1 MKKFLIINGP
11 NLNCL
16 GRREREIYGDMTLCE
31 IKKHTEE
38 MLKVKKVK
46 EDGIQLQWQLQWFQ
60 SNGEG
65 EIVGRIQEA
74 MDQDF
79 TALIINPGGY
89 SHTSVAIMDALK
101 MLPFPIVEVHLSNT
115 QTREEF
121 RSRKLTGR
129 VAASIIEGLGK
140 NTYYLAVYSQLVTAS

>member
-16 GRREREIYGDMTLCE
+16 GRREREIYGDMTLYE

-38 MLKVKKVK
+38 MLKVK
-46 EDGIQLQWQLQWFQ
+46 EDDIQLQWFQ

-65 EIVGRIQEA
+65 EIVGRIQKA

-79 TALIINPGGY
+79 MALIINPGGY

-140 NTYYLAVYSQLVTAS
+140 NTYYLAVYSQLVTTS

>member
-16 GRREREIYGDMTLCE
+16 GRREREIYGDMTLYE

-38 MLKVKKVK
+38 MLKVK
-46 EDGIQLQWQLQWFQ
+46 EDDIQLQWFQ

-140 NTYYLAVYSQLVTAS
+140 NTYYLAVYSQLVTTS